1 MIGESAMPILSR
13 DVPIDP
19 AHAALLFVDVQN
31 YTARPDGGEYASL
44 TDAER
49 EARYG
54 AFFRVMRESA
64 VPNMRR
70 LQAACRRA
78 RIEVMYTVIEAL
90 TQDGRDQS
98 LDYKISGLFVPHG
111 SWDAKV
117 LDAIAPAAD
126 EIVLGKTSSS
136 VFISTNIDYVL
147 RNLGVRSLMIAGIL
161 TDQCIDSA
169 VRDACDLGYL
179 VTVPTDACATLSPER
194 HDWSLR
200 NNRGYCRQ
208 VTTEALVAEIEGLI
222 GQGPP
227 GHG

>member
-1 MIGESAMPILSR
+1 VSKLSR
-13 DVPIDP
+13 DIPIDP

-31 YTARPDGGEYASL
+31 YTAREDGGEYAAL
-44 TDAER
+44 TGEER
-49 EARYG
+49 AARFG
-54 AFFRVMRESA
+54 WFFRTMRETA
-64 VPNMRR
+64 VPNMQR

-78 RIEVMYTVIEAL
+78 GIEVMYTVIEAL
-90 TQDGRDQS
+90 TRDGRDQS
-98 LDYKISGLFVPHG
+98 LDYRISNLFVPRG

-117 LDAIAPAAD
+117 LDAIAPLGD
-126 EIVLGKTSSS
+126 EIVLPKTSSS

-147 RNLGVRSLMIAGIL
+147 RNLGVRSLIIAGVL

-179 VTVPTDACATLSPER
+179 VTVPTDACATLSQDR

-208 VTTEALVAEIEGLI
+208 VTTADLVAEIDGLPVQEAR
-222 GQGPP
+222 GG
-227 GHG
+227 